1 LLELWPVSKAFV
13 LVKVLRLDTVYTAN
27 GRKRKT
33 LYGKTRIEVAAKLAQ
48 SLSDRESGLIFDAQS
63 QTVGGY
69 LDRRLNDSVKDT
81 VRQSTFERHERIV
94 RIHVKP
100 ALGHIKFKALTPAH
114 VQDFYRDRLDSGL
127 SPATVQKIHAILHK
141 ALDQAVKWS
150 LVPHNATEAIK
161 SPRPTPEGIRP
172 LDREQAEALLKAIRG
187 DRFEALMC
195 WP

>member
-1 LLELWPVSKAFV
+1 MLELWPVSKAFV

-81 VRQSTFERHERIV
+81 TVRQSTSR
-94 RIHVKP
+94 
-100 ALGHIKFKALTPAH
+100 GT
-114 VQDFYRDRLDSGL
+114 SG
-127 SPATVQKIHAILHK
+127 
-141 ALDQAVKWS
+141 
-150 LVPHNATEAIK
+150 
-161 SPRPTPEGIRP
+161 
-172 LDREQAEALLKAIRG
+172 
-187 DRFEALMC
+187 
-195 WP
+195 